1 VTEDDILE
9 FTKRT
14 GLSVF
19 ECSAKSG
26 MGVESSFIS
35 LTDALSELAD
45 KNNPKNSIVSS
56 TTGES

>member
-1 VTEDDILE
+1 
-9 FTKRT
+9 
-14 GLSVF
+14 
-19 ECSAKSG
+19 

-56 TTGES
+56 STGES